1 MWFAVSDNHAGAH
14 EFTLRQFYEYSRNPL
29 LLWEMQGRILQAHR
43 QTLLQEVY
51 AQMMEKI
58 FPTILMIL
66 DFCAAMPYA
75 VQGDVKHTV
84 YWIAAGVL
92 TLSVTWL

>member
-1 MWFAVSDNHAGAH
+1 MLCGLYELVRELQRSKVNML
-14 EFTLRQFYEYSRNPL
+14 EFLKT
-29 LLWEMQGRILQAHR
+29 H
-43 QTLLQEVY
+43 VD
-51 AQMMEKI
+51 KI

-66 DFCAAMPYA
+66 DFCATVPYA